1 MNRTM
6 KNLKEEILRI
16 IIGMFAIQIMK
27 IQIQIIILYMN
38 LKKLLNWV
46 REQKKLFNEYNFEK
60 IINKKISNYW
70 YNLFLFFFTLFM
82 YQ

>member
-60 IINKKISNYW
+60 IINKKISN
-70 YNLFLFFFTLFM
+70 
-82 YQ
+82 